1 MPRLR
6 SRALAVGS
14 WVLACVL
21 LASGASGQ
29 VANWPSETPPDPLPA
44 QRVPF
49 PPYEIRTLPNGM
61 QVVAVLHHE
70 QPVVTMRL
78 LVRAGAAQDP
88 ANKSG
93 LAYLTAHLLDQ
104 GTETRSAQQIA
115 QLIDDVGGAMA
126 TGSGADL
133 SFANV
138 MVMKDSFETGMQLLA
153 DVVRHPSF
161 APDEIERQKAQ
172 LISSLRVNAED
183 PDSIASD
190 VFDRLVFGAHPYG
203 NPETGTPT
211 TLLALAREDLQ
222 TFHRQ
227 YYVPNSMILAVVG
240 DVTGDE
246 AFSMAEKAFGGWA
259 RGSVPAPAAIDVP
272 RPRRRLVVIDKPDA
286 VQTEIRV
293 GQVAIP
299 RKNPDW
305 LAWDLAVRILG
316 GEGANRLHRILR
328 SERGLTYGA
337 SAAADGMMDA
347 GDVMA
352 QTDTRTETTAEALRL
367 VVDEFARLQRQ
378 RVQARELGGAEEYLA
393 GSFPL
398 TIETPNDIATQVLN
412 TVFYNLPVD
421 DLGTFRERVIS
432 VSPDDIQRV
441 AQKYLKPDG
450 LSIVLVGNAKGFVRQ
465 LVSVGFTDYD
475 VIPIDQLDLMSPT
488 LKRPARAADA
498 SVPAEGAPYLRWA
511 SVGRSSTG
519 RPIPVAYTPNQANAR
534 AAAATPDAAH
544 ALLMRVID
552 AKGGLASLKNVR
564 TVVADADT
572 TLQMPQGSVSS
583 STRTYIVYP
592 DRYRVDANVAGA
604 EIVQVYNSGRA
615 WVKDPTGV
623 HDAPPAMREDFAASV
638 RRDTF
643 PLLIG
648 AAEGRLSVRLLA
660 DTRADDGRDMH
671 VLEISG
677 PDVDAVTLNIDSED
691 LIARQAF
698 MSPGPTGAQVKNEE
712 VFSDYRDVDGVR
724 IPFNAQ
730 LLRDGTPVLTR
741 RLTRVQL
748 NTQLSDSL
756 FARPN

>member
-1 MPRLR
+1 VSGL
-6 SRALAVGS
+6 
-14 WVLACVL
+14 VL
-21 LASGASGQ
+21 LASAASAQ
-29 VANWPSETPPDPLPA
+29 VSTWPSETPPEPLPA
-44 QRVPF
+44 RRVPF

-104 GTETRSAQQIA
+104 GTATRSAQQIA
-115 QLIDDVGGAMA
+115 QLIDDIGGAMA

-153 DVVRHPSF
+153 DVVHHPSF
-161 APDEIERQKAQ
+161 APEEIERQKTQ
-172 LISSLRVNAED
+172 VISSLRVNAED
-183 PDSIASD
+183 PDSIASE
-190 VFDRLVFGAHPYG
+190 VFDRLVFGVHPYG
-203 NPETGTPT
+203 NPQAGTPT
-211 TLLALAREDLQ
+211 TLSALTRDDLL

-227 YYVPNSMILAVVG
+227 YYVPNNMILAVVG

-246 AFSMAEKAFGGWA
+246 AFSMAEKAFSAWE
-259 RGSVPAPAAIDVP
+259 RGPVPAQAATDVP
-272 RPRRRLVVIDKPDA
+272 RPRRRLVIIDKPDA

-293 GQVAIP
+293 GQLAMP
-299 RKNPDW
+299 RRNPDW

-337 SAAADGMMDA
+337 SAAADGMMEA

-412 TVFYNLPVD
+412 TVFYDLPVD

-441 AQKYLKPDG
+441 AQKYIKPDG
-450 LSIVLVGNAKGFVRQ
+450 LSIVLVGNARGFVRQ
-465 LVSVGFTDYD
+465 LVSVGFTDYE
-475 VIPIDQLDLMSPT
+475 VIAIDQLDLMSPS
-488 LKRPARAADA
+488 LKRAPAQAAAPRQDQA
-498 SVPAEGAPYLRWA
+498 SHKEAPHIGSALHAESA
-511 SVGRSSTG
+511 SVGRPFAG
-519 RPIPVAYTPNQANAR
+519 RLIPVAYTPNQADAR
-534 AAAATPDAAH
+534 GAVADQDEAH
-544 ALLMRVID
+544 ALLMRVIA

-583 STRTYIVYP
+583 STKTYIVYP
-592 DRYRVDANVAGA
+592 DRYRVDANVGGA
-604 EIVQVYNSGRA
+604 EIVQVYNSGGA

-623 HDAPPAMREDFAASV
+623 HDAPPAMRDDFAASV

-660 DTRADDGRDMH
+660 DARADDGRDVH

-677 PDVDAVTLNIDSED
+677 PDVTTVTLYIDSED

-698 MSPGPTGAQVKNEE
+698 TSPGPTGAQVTNEE